1 MSEKITINFL
11 GAAGMVTGSKYLVT
25 AFGKQLLVDCGMF
38 QGLKE
43 LRLLNWE
50 YPPVNIPDIDLVLV
64 THGHLDH
71 VGYLPKLIKGGYRGN
86 IIGTKPTLDIATII
100 LKDSAKIQEEEAER
114 ANRYGYSKHK
124 PAKPFYDMRDVENTL
139 THFKAIPEE
148 EWINLDEQIRARF
161 RYNGHIIGATFI
173 ELEIG
178 SKRLVFS
185 GDIGRE
191 NDLLMRPPE
200 KPERA
205 DVLFIESTYG
215 NRRHPVDEARSQLA
229 DAVSRTISRGGTVI
243 IPSFAVERAQ
253 LLMYLLW
260 QLHEDREIP
269 ECPVYLDSPM
279 GKDVLE
285 VFHAFTN
292 WHKLSP
298 EDCTRMCNRIH
309 RTSSFSETQSVIDNP
324 RPKIVIAGSG
334 MATGGRVLSY
344 MQKYLGDEKSSIL
357 LAGFQAEGTRGRRLL
372 EGEKTLRIYGKDY
385 DVKSEIISI
394 EGLSAHADQE
404 ELLGWMSKLKHAPE
418 KIFIVHG
425 EPAAAQAFGEKIRER
440 YGWDAVRPKLFDI
453 VEIPLPETDHP
464 GSPSERQEK
473 DGR

>member
-25 AFGKQLLVDCGMF
+25 AYGKRLLVDCGMF

-43 LRLLNWE
+43 LRLLNWDF
-50 YPPVNIPDIDLVLV
+50 PPVNIPDIDLVLL

-71 VGYLPKLIKGGYRGN
+71 VGYLPKLVKAGYRGN
-86 IIGTKPTLDIATII
+86 IIGTTPTMEIATII

-124 PAKPFYDMRDVENTL
+124 PAKPFYDMKDVEQTL
-139 THFKAIPEE
+139 AHFKSVPED
-148 EWINLDEQIRARF
+148 EWIRLDERIRARF

-178 SKRLVFS
+178 PRRLVFS

-200 KPERA
+200 KPELA

-215 NRRHPVDEARSQLA
+215 DRLHPADEGRTQLA
-229 DAVSRTISRGGTVI
+229 DAVNRTISRGGTVI

-260 QLHEDREIP
+260 QLHEDHEIP
-269 ECPVYLDSPM
+269 DCPVYLDSPM
-279 GKDVLE
+279 GRDVLE
-285 VFHAFTN
+285 VFHSFTN

-298 EDCTRMCNRIH
+298 DECTRMCRRVH

-324 RPKIVIAGSG
+324 KPKIVIAGSG

-372 EGEKTLRIYGKDY
+372 EGEKTLKIYGKEY
-385 DVKSEIISI
+385 EVKAEIISI

-404 ELLGWMSKLKHAPE
+404 ELLGWMSKLKRAPE

-425 EPAAAQAFGEKIRER
+425 EPAAARTFREKIRAR
-440 YGWDAVRPKLFDI
+440 YGWESVIPKLFDI
-453 VEIPLPETDHP
+453 EEIALPEMDHP
-464 GSPSERQEK
+464 GSQPVHKEK
-473 DGR
+473 DGK